1 MDKILIMGLGLIGGS
16 YAKGFTNSGIKVYAY
31 NRSEAAIDFA
41 KENNIIVDGTKDL
54 SKDFISKFDRI
65 VFSLYPK
72 IFLEFIDK
80 YGDYIRDGA
89 IITDVTGVKESIVNI
104 VQNKLG
110 TRVEFIAAHP
120 MAGKEVSGVEN
131 ADEKIFEN
139 ANYIITPTEKNTDKG
154 IAFAE
159 EVGKI
164 LKFRKIS
171 YLTVKE
177 HDEMIAFLSQLTH
190 CIAVSLMT
198 CKNSKEL
205 VNYTGDSFRD
215 LTRIANI
222 NENMWTELFMMN
234 KEALLKEMDSF
245 INCITHLRDYI
256 SEGDEEKIKNMMR
269 LSTERR
275 KYFNKKGE

>member
-1 MDKILIMGLGLIGGS
+1 MEKILIIGLGLIGGS
-16 YAKGFTNSGIKVYAY
+16 YAKGFTKNGIKVYAY
-31 NRSEAAIDFA
+31 NRNISAINYA
-41 KENNIIVDGTKDL
+41 KENNIIVDGTDNL
-54 SKDFISKFDRI
+54 SKDFVSKFDRI
-65 VFSLYPK
+65 VFAIYPK
-72 IFLEFIDK
+72 IFIEFIDK
-80 YGDYIRDGA
+80 YGDYIKDGA
-89 IITDVTGVKESIVNI
+89 IITDVTGIKGSIVNT
-104 VQNKLG
+104 VQEKLG
-110 TRVEFIAAHP
+110 SRVEFIAAHP
-120 MAGKEVSGVEN
+120 MAGKEVTGVEN

-139 ANYIITPTEKNTDKG
+139 ANYIITPTEKNTDRG

-234 KEALLKEMDSF
+234 KEALLKEIDSF
-245 INCITHLRDYI
+245 INCISHLRNYI

-275 KYFNKKGE
+275 KYFDKQ